1 MDISHGTTNEVRAG
15 AVTPAAKLA
24 LWLIVVAYLV
34 TSIAY
39 NLAVPVGEA
48 PDEPDHIGYV
58 EILMR
63 TGELPTIPTG
73 SPRYSYEAEQPPL
86 YYFFQ
91 LAWMRLI
98 WPNDELKP
106 GLRANPS
113 FSFASDAVPN
123 AYLHDYPPAQAVP
136 VHLMRL
142 LSTLFGLLTLIFVWL
157 AARTAW
163 PEDGGVAVAAVGLTT
178 FIPGFTFAAGT
189 VSNDSL
195 AAAFGAAITL
205 ALVYILRRGVSMR
218 AAILAGLAM
227 GLGIL
232 SKRSLLVMLP
242 LVTLVPLLS
251 PSASRRAKWMGI
263 GVILLLSV
271 ALGIW
276 PFISNIVEH
285 GDPFATE
292 VTMQAKSSISSPLD
306 KVPGFWLSPA
316 YMMTLFNSFWGSF
329 GLRSIDLP
337 TWLYSIY
344 YVLCG
349 VALVGL
355 VRRFRSMPATERWI
369 GLVLVVVL
377 LLVNAGVAYQNTQF
391 WAVQGRL
398 LLPGMAAL
406 ALLVARGLS
415 MLGGYILPFSA
426 RARQIA
432 LVGLLAGLFAL
443 NWYALIWHILL
454 VYYG

>member
-1 MDISHGTTNEVRAG
+1 MNESNAATNEDQPG
-15 AVTPAAKLA
+15 SVTPAAKLA
-24 LWLIVVAYLV
+24 LWVVLVVYLV

-63 TGELPTIPTG
+63 TGELPTIPRG
-73 SPRYSYEAEQPPL
+73 SSRYSYEAEQPPL

-91 LAWMRLI
+91 FAWMRLI
-98 WPNDELKP
+98 WPNDDLKP
-106 GLRANPS
+106 NLRVNPS

-142 LSTLFGLLTLIFVWL
+142 LSTLFGLLALVFVWL

-163 PEDGGVAVAAVGLTT
+163 PEDAGGAVVAVGLAA
-178 FIPGFTFAAGT
+178 FVPGFTFAAGT

-205 ALVYILRRGVSMR
+205 ALVYFLRRGVNMR

-242 LVTLVPLLS
+242 LVALVPLVS
-251 PSASRRAKWMGI
+251 PSVSRRTKWVGI

-271 ALGIW
+271 ALGVW

-285 GDPFATE
+285 GDPFATD
-292 VTMQAKSSISSPLD
+292 VTMQAKSEISFPLE

-329 GLRSIDLP
+329 GLRNIDLP
-337 TWLYSIY
+337 TWFYTIY

-355 VRRFRSMPATERWI
+355 ARRLGSMSTTERWI
-369 GLVLVVVL
+369 GLMLVVVL

-406 ALLVARGLS
+406 TLLVGRGLS
-415 MLGGYILPFSA
+415 IIGGSILPFST

-432 LVGLLAGLFAL
+432 LAVLLLGLALL
-443 NWYALIWHILL
+443 NWYALVRYIL
-454 VYYG
+454 VPYYT